1 MNEEE
6 RKQIEDEIWSNYNS
20 DMYSELKKYGKRFI
34 AVAAIICLALC
45 IGVHHSTQSKADKY
59 YKKKI
64 DAKDKQIKVLKE
76 YKENAQEAAAANYYQ
91 CTKEVSG
98 IIIGDGYGN
107 TVKLQKGEIVR
118 EVSQDEDRELVIYS
132 QAGYGNIKVQF
143 NQNKFEKCFTDVDI
157 PIG

>member
-34 AVAAIICLALC
+34 AVAAIVCLALC
-45 IGVHHSTQSKADKY
+45 IGVHHSTQAKADKY

-64 DAKDKQIKVLKE
+64 KAKDRQIKVLKE
-76 YKENAQEAAAANYYQ
+76 YKENAKEAAAANYYQ

-98 IIIGDGYGN
+98 IIIGDGYGSN
-107 TVKLQKGEIVR
+107 VKLQKGEIVR
-118 EVSQDEDRELVIYS
+118 EVSQNEDRELVIYT
-132 QAGYGNIKVQF
+132 QMGYGDIKVQF
-143 NQNKFEKCFTDVDI
+143 NRNKFDKCFTDIDV